1 VTAEDSSD
9 GSDGSGCGR
18 PALSERRDVPT
29 VYQPAA
35 DSRLLA
41 KTAVEYVD
49 GGLVCDVGVGSGYVA
64 RRLADETGAQVFGTD
79 RSRPACEQA
88 HDAGV
93 SAVQANLVAPF
104 PTGIFDAVVFNP
116 PYLPTP
122 SEREWDDPL
131 EWALSGGEDGRAV
144 IEPFLHDVGR
154 SLAPD
159 GQVLLLVS
167 TLTGVEAV
175 RAIAAE
181 AGLVGETVAEESHP
195 FEQLVV
201 LRLRPK

>member
-1 VTAEDSSD
+1 VTAD
-9 GSDGSGCGR
+9 GSDNGSDGTNSGR
-18 PALSERRDVPT
+18 PALADHRDVRS
-29 VYQPAA
+29 VYQPAE

-41 KTAVEYVD
+41 ETAVEFVD

-64 RRLADETGAQVFGTD
+64 RRLADETAARVVGTD

-88 HDAGV
+88 RDAGV
-93 SAVQANLVAPF
+93 SVVQANLVAPF
-104 PTGIFDAVVFNP
+104 PAGVFDAVVFNP

-122 SEREWDDPL
+122 PEREWDDPL

-144 IEPFLHDVGR
+144 IEPFLDDVGR
-154 SLAPD
+154 PLVPG

-167 TLTGVEAV
+167 TLTDVEAV

-181 AGLVGETVAEESHP
+181 AGLVGEPVAEESHP
-195 FEQLVV
+195 FERLVV
-201 LRLRPK
+201 LRLQLK